1 MLRALRAEKNSTGF
15 MKWGHWF
22 IMRPKLHQCA
32 PEMRSRADL
41 RSRLKEEDSLAE
53 ETGATADRLL
63 PASRLPYPAYPIA
76 EGKEDENRRE
86 AGDGTQWRGDTRWRK
101 RGTLKAEK
109 VLAWG
114 NRRYCHY
121 AWGRRLVFDFGLEF
135 ARVHRFA
142 GTSRGYRNSVRYRY
156 CVVLPAKNGFAL
168 GALTSSAGRANK
180 DRRTDFLAIIDSAA
194 VKSLSY
200 NFVFGSMQWVWV

>member
-1 MLRALRAEKNSTGF
+1 
-15 MKWGHWF
+15 
-22 IMRPKLHQCA
+22 
-32 PEMRSRADL
+32 MRSRADL

-76 EGKEDENRRE
+76 EP
-86 AGDGTQWRGDTRWRK
+86 DGPG
-101 RGTLKAEK
+101 LKFS
-109 VLAWG
+109 
-114 NRRYCHY
+114 CHY

-142 GTSRGYRNSVRYRY
+142 GTSRGHRNSVRYRY